1 MNDDDSQENFGCERC
16 WPPSA
21 EAAWEC
27 RRALTCETDI
37 IDESHFHVMVLACPS
52 CSQQFV
58 SVFTE
63 TIDWADGED
72 PQYWAVLP
80 ITRAE
85 AASLAER
92 RSSVTEADLNALGPG
107 RRCLRRDYPKGEEPS
122 CRWSSGF
129 FVHWHD

>member
-1 MNDDDSQENFGCERC
+1 MNDDDSQESFGCELC

-27 RRALTCETDI
+27 RRALTCESDL
-37 IDESHFHVMVLACPS
+37 IDESHFRVMVLACPA
-52 CSQQFV
+52 CTQQFV

-72 PQYWAVLP
+72 PQYWAILP
-80 ITRAE
+80 ITRPE

-92 RSSVTEADLNALGPG
+92 RGSVTETDLNALGPS
-107 RRCLRRDYPKGEEPS
+107 RRCLLRDYPKGEEPS